1 MSKHAISSVRWIP
14 GRGPDEAALAR
25 LRKRFPRPGS
35 PMGEAWFMGDERR
48 MFDALMAPD
57 VSTWPVDEI
66 ERALTDSS
74 SGPVCFGHMREW
86 SEWFPYLLHAS
97 LERVGPWSPAS
108 IFGGLVTNMMVHC
121 PQRTSSRY
129 GEKFVDDVLA
139 TLGQLPMA
147 ARFWS
152 GGHLAARTAFQPL
165 QRWPVG
171 VGLADDG
178 DLHAAFWLVAK
189 YLRPDRLEGWLSS
202 VVAIDDPALGAGFVC
217 WLAHAGTV
225 FDDPASW
232 PASDEARQGTWSG
245 SHILRGGKIADE
257 DGIEFDC
264 GPFLEPWR
272 VAALSA
278 AVVRVLDRRR
288 LAEWRER
295 LLLLGRD
302 GSLDTVL
309 DTYDI
314 HCAAVLKK
322 HHLS

>member
-1 MSKHAISSVRWIP
+1 
-14 GRGPDEAALAR
+14 
-25 LRKRFPRPGS
+25 
-35 PMGEAWFMGDERR
+35 

-57 VSTWPVDEI
+57 VSAWPVDEI
-66 ERALTDSS
+66 EQALSESS

-97 LERVGPWSPAS
+97 LEHVGPWSPAS

-152 GGHLAARTAFQPL
+152 GDHLATRTAFQPL

-171 VGLADDG
+171 VRLADDG

-189 YLRPDRLEGWLSS
+189 YLHPDNIEDWLGS
-202 VVAIDDPALGAGFVC
+202 VVEIDDPAWGAGLVC
-217 WLAHAGTV
+217 WLAQAGPAL
-225 FDDPASW
+225 DDPVSW
-232 PASDEARQGTWSG
+232 PGSDEARQGAWSG

-257 DGIEFDC
+257 DGVEFDC
-264 GPFLEPWR
+264 GPFLEPGR

-278 AVVRVLDRRR
+278 AVARVLDRRR
-288 LAEWRER
+288 LDEWRQR

-302 GSLDTVL
+302 ESLDAVL
-309 DTYDI
+309 GTYDT
-314 HCAAVLKK
+314 HCAAVSKRYR
-322 HHLS
+322 LS

>member
-1 MSKHAISSVRWIP
+1 MSKHATSDVQWIP

-48 MFDALMAPD
+48 MFDAFMAPD
-57 VSTWPVDEI
+57 VSAWPVDEI
-66 ERALTDSS
+66 ESALSESS

-97 LERVGPWSPAS
+97 LEHVGRWSPAS

-121 PQRTSSRY
+121 PNRASSRY
-129 GEKFVDDVLA
+129 GTVFIDDALA

-147 ARFWS
+147 ARFWH

-171 VGLADDG
+171 VMLADDG
-178 DLHAAFWLVAK
+178 DLHAAFWLMAK
-189 YLRPDRLEGWLSS
+189 YLRPDRIEDWLRS
-202 VVAIDDPALGAGFVC
+202 VAAIDDPAMGAGFVC
-217 WLAHAGTV
+217 WLAHAGPV
-225 FDDPASW
+225 FDDPALW
-232 PASDEARQGTWSG
+232 PASDEARQGGWSG

-257 DGIEFDC
+257 EEVEFDC

-272 VAALSA
+272 AAALSA
-278 AVVRVLDRRR
+278 AIPRVLDRRR
-288 LAEWRER
+288 LDEWRQR
-295 LLLLGRD
+295 LWVLGRD
-302 GSLDTVL
+302 GSLDVVL
-309 DTYDI
+309 DTYDNY
-314 HCAAVLKK
+314 CAAVSKRHRLP
-322 HHLS
+322 